1 MGNNEGTV
9 LYSGINIH
17 RIRMVLYGI
26 EGALC
31 ALAGICYVSRLGSA
45 ETTLGMNMELE
56 VLTAVLLGGT
66 NIFGGKG
73 KLSGTILGV
82 LIIGILRNGLNL
94 LGVSALYQMVAIG
107 VLILIAVSRQVEKEQ
122 N

>member
-1 MGNNEGTV
+1 
-9 LYSGINIH
+9 
-17 RIRMVLYGI
+17 MVLYGI

>member
-1 MGNNEGTV
+1 
-9 LYSGINIH
+9 
-17 RIRMVLYGI
+17 
-26 EGALC
+26 
-31 ALAGICYVSRLGSA
+31 
-45 ETTLGMNMELE
+45 MELE

-82 LIIGILRNGLNL
+82 LIIGILRNGLNM

>member
-1 MGNNEGTV
+1 
-9 LYSGINIH
+9 
-17 RIRMVLYGI
+17 
-26 EGALC
+26 
-31 ALAGICYVSRLGSA
+31 
-45 ETTLGMNMELE
+45 MELE